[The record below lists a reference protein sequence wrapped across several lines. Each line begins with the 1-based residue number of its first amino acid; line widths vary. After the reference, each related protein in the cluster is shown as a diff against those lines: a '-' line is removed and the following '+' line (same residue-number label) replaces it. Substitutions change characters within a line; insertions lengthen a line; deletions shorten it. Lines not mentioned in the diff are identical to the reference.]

1 LDGDD
6 SIVYLKKRWFF
17 CAVILLCLVV
27 YALLSLLGYFYNRGS
42 VSAAAALSQ
51 ADNYKVRSRLLM
63 EAITQ
68 VGACDPTDATVI
80 WASGLQKRS
89 AALQYAVMDAQLK
102 AEYAKQLEINAPNW
116 VTGVSSPW
124 VESYAITK
132 TESPGED
139 SRIIQLIFSTVT
151 STGPAGD
158 YTATLVLARDGCF
171 WRITQI
177 TADDGLYPYTLF
189 NP

>member
-1 LDGDD
+1 
-6 SIVYLKKRWFF
+6 
-17 CAVILLCLVV
+17 
-27 YALLSLLGYFYNRGS
+27 
-42 VSAAAALSQ
+42 
-51 ADNYKVRSRLLM
+51 
-63 EAITQ
+63 
-68 VGACDPTDATVI
+68 
-80 WASGLQKRS
+80 
-89 AALQYAVMDAQLK
+89 MDAQLK

-177 TADDGLYPYTLF
+177 TADDGLYHILYLIRKGCWNGRKF
-189 NP
+189 NLRPFQFQCTFVFVYLSAFSTALRCALQVSVAPLIA